1 MQACHQV
8 GQAGAG
14 AVGEGTGEWT
24 REGIGAVEGIGAAGG
39 TQAQVHSCSIPHR
52 TELWKAAMVDSIIRY
67 HFHCILPGLTV
78 HPTYPLLAWHQT
90 VALGHWYQHSKNVD
104 WSKAKES
111 FVNRY

>member
-24 REGIGAVEGIGAAGG
+24 REGIGAVEGIGVAGG

-52 TELWKAAMVDSIIRY
+52 KAAMVDSIIRY

-78 HPTYPLLAWHQT
+78 HPTYPCWPGIRLL
-90 VALGHWYQHSKNVD
+90 HWDIGINIQRM
-104 WSKAKES
+104 WTGAKRRR
-111 FVNRY
+111 VL